1 MITPDVEPYPSHDDG
16 VPGLVEFWAGLTL
29 LVLNGVLIAAFGLV
43 YNPMYWNGVAVPLG
57 ALFTLLVLPWL
68 VLQAGDLDTRPAVAG
83 APLLA
88 WVVTVGVLVLVA
100 PGGDVLLPS
109 GDWRSWLLI
118 AAGLGGGLVAVRA
131 VVGTVV

>member
-16 VPGLVEFWAGLTL
+16 VPGLVEFWATLTL

-83 APLLA
+83 APLIA
-88 WVVTVGVLVLVA
+88 WVVTVGVLVLIA

-118 AAGLGGGLVAVRA
+118 VAGLGGGLVAVRT
-131 VVGTVV
+131 VVGAIV